1 MYGRSASTTRINASP
16 PPTREHQP
24 SRTSPRTHAN
34 WQYPTYPHGKT
45 STLITRIVFI
55 LRNYRTCD
63 CSMSHPS
70 SSTMVS
76 AIRPFNPNMYPLSTV
91 IQLTASNVFP
101 VTALIDSG
109 SSGNFISGTLCH
121 QLGLPTTTTT
131 KIYQIQSITGRP
143 LCRKH
148 VRQRV
153 GPISI
158 RVGQLHEETIYL
170 LVLEDSTA
178 DVILGRPWL
187 VQHNPILTW
196 KSGEILK
203 WGERCFPDC
212 FPNAPRPPNHS
223 PTCLKVCSTSIESP
237 WKNSQW
243 IFHHSTP
250 PSVMCSAQTATSTPA
265 MGLRH
270 RSASGWVSAPW
281 ENIPTIHSGTE
292 GHGGV
297 HWGSSST
304 RLHPPSTS
312 PAASSF
318 FFVAKKD
325 GGLRPCIDYRTL
337 NKITVKFRYPLPLV
351 PAALEH
357 LRGARVFTKLD
368 LRSAYNL
375 VRIREGDEWKTAFV
389 TPTGHYEYCVMPYG
403 LVNAPSVFQ
412 DFIRGAPGV
421 SQSVRTRLY
430 RRYTHLLPECGRT
443 SPSCCG
449 GPTTPEGTQSV
460 S

>member
-1 MYGRSASTTRINASP
+1 MEEYIEEA
-16 PPTREHQP
+16 
-24 SRTSPRTHAN
+24 
-34 WQYPTYPHGKT
+34 
-45 STLITRIVFI
+45 
-55 LRNYRTCD
+55 LRQGY
-63 CSMSHPS
+63 
-70 SSTMVS
+70 
-76 AIRPFNPNMYPLSTV
+76 IR
-91 IQLTASNVFP
+91 
-101 VTALIDSG
+101 
-109 SSGNFISGTLCH
+109 
-121 QLGLPTTTTT
+121 
-131 KIYQIQSITGRP
+131 
-143 LCRKH
+143 
-148 VRQRV
+148 
-153 GPISI
+153 
-158 RVGQLHEETIYL
+158 
-170 LVLEDSTA
+170 
-178 DVILGRPWL
+178 
-187 VQHNPILTW
+187 
-196 KSGEILK
+196 
-203 WGERCFPDC
+203 
-212 FPNAPRPPNHS
+212 
-223 PTCLKVCSTSIESP
+223 
-237 WKNSQW
+237 
-243 IFHHSTP
+243 
-250 PSVMCSAQTATSTPA
+250 
-265 MGLRH
+265 
-270 RSASGWVSAPW
+270 
-281 ENIPTIHSGTE
+281 
-292 GHGGV
+292 
-297 HWGSSST
+297 
-304 RLHPPSTS
+304 PSTS